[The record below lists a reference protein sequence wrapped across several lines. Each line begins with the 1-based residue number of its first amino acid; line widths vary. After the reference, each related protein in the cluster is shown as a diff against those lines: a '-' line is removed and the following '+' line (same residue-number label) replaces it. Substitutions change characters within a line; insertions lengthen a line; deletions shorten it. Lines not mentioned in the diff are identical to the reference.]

1 MAGFLG
7 ASWSGCRRLS
17 LLNSA
22 QLHKVSQAPGNHPSF
37 ASHMGGALEETA
49 EGIIQGLRQVTG
61 SAQIQRDEFQR
72 VKWVTEG
79 ERAQEG
85 LENGA
90 TF

>member
-1 MAGFLG
+1 
-7 ASWSGCRRLS
+7 
-17 LLNSA
+17 
-22 QLHKVSQAPGNHPSF
+22 
-37 ASHMGGALEETA
+37 MGGALEETA
-49 EGIIQGLRQVTG
+49 EDIIQGVRQVTG